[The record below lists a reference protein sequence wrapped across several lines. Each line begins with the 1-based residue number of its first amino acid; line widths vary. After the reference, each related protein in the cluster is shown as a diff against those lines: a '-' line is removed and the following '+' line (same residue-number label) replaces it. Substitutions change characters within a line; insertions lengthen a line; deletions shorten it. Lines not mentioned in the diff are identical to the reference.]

1 MTYVNDLSRNHHFV
15 LVQEHW
21 QYDEQICRFEKE
33 IPNVNVHGVS
43 EMDPTTRLVGRPF
56 GGCCILWQK
65 DLVGTVTP
73 IPCDH
78 KRMCCVLHDTG
89 KVRLLLIICVY
100 MQARSQD
107 FCVGGRFEQ
116 KVDLFVLFFLSVK
129 GGGCGGMLTRLCF
142 KPLCC

>member
-1 MTYVNDLSRNHHFV
+1 MSYVNDLSRNHHFV

-33 IPNVNVHGVS
+33 IPNVNVHDVS
-43 EMDPTTRLVGRPF
+43 EMDPTIPLVGRPF

-65 DLVGTVTP
+65 DLAVTVTP

-89 KVRLLLIICVY
+89 KVRWLIICVY
-100 MQARSQD
+100 MPCDDTSSDSARH
-107 FCVGGRFEQ
+107 
-116 KVDLFVLFFLSVK
+116 
-129 GGGCGGMLTRLCF
+129 LC
-142 KPLCC
+142 